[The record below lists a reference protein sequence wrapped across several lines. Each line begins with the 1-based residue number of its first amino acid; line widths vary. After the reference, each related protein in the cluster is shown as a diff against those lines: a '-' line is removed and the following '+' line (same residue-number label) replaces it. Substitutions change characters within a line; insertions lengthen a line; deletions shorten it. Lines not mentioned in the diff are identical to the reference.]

1 MDDEYEE
8 VLSVELS
15 EVVVLKIILIVNLP
29 VEGVKVEEDL
39 REK

>member
-15 EVVVLKIILIVNLP
+15 EVVVLSLLELPDEENTCWIYIITR
-29 VEGVKVEEDL
+29 GF
-39 REK
+39 